1 MVDDFL
7 FIYSLTKA
15 GIFAIILVL
24 LRGDNIMGYTLDKD
38 GIKDIKYCDYV
49 EITDVN
55 DDEYIYIM
63 FFIQMNMDFVFMQKM
78 NHLLNFCILE
88 ILDWNLI
95 MLLEKLELVKRILKL
110 LLLMTTGYS
119 RKIKVL
125 PYMEHCFNIIMKWE

>member
-1 MVDDFL
+1 MIFCS
-7 FIYSLTKA
+7 FICLTKIS
-15 GIFAIILVL
+15 IFAIILVL
-24 LRGDNIMGYTLDKD
+24 LRGDNIMGYTLDMD

-55 DDEYIYIM
+55 DDNIYIM